1 MSDFLK
7 DVLAADAPVEKEL
20 TIAGKV
26 GKVFVK
32 RISAAHR
39 EALLKGQTVVTKANE
54 GATVEVDLAAN
65 EHSKHLMVLAC
76 ICHED
81 GRAYFKNAAE
91 VKGLDSYKVEALYA
105 LAAEVNN
112 SEPLGKS

>member
-7 DVLAADAPVEKEL
+7 EILAADAPVAKEL
-20 TIAGKV
+20 KIGAKV
-26 GKVFVK
+26 GTVHVK

-54 GATVEVDLAAN
+54 GATVEVDLSAN

-91 VKGLDSYKVEALYA
+91 VKALDSYKVDALYA
-105 LAAEVNN
+105 LATEVNS